1 MIRRITD
8 PAEVL
13 QLDQVVQVRVIDV
26 DLDRKR
32 IGLSMKE

>member
-1 MIRRITD
+1 MTD

-13 QLDQVVQVRVIDV
+13 QLNQVVQVRVIDV